1 MLDEGGRLFR
11 AIQRVQGMVD
21 ELHYGPT
28 AVDKLL
34 QSLQLQPGHSPCS
47 PHSTQLGNSQPF
59 FSVPCSPQ
67 MGTASEAAAAGVA
80 VALGA
85 AASGD
90 EVDLT
95 EGPKDSCYRIL
106 LVPQGFDSSEL
117 QQQLGQVPLWK
128 LLASPVAVF
137 EQEPSRGILHE
148 LYRIWRERSAA
159 TGSTV
164 VSGDGLQ
171 LPQGVLLDSQRYR
184 DAMAVVVDAS
194 VLKHSSVEVG
204 DVCCC

>member
-1 MLDEGGRLFR
+1 
-11 AIQRVQGMVD
+11 
-21 ELHYGPT
+21 
-28 AVDKLL
+28 
-34 QSLQLQPGHSPCS
+34 
-47 PHSTQLGNSQPF
+47 
-59 FSVPCSPQ
+59 
-67 MGTASEAAAAGVA
+67 MGTAAEQEAAAGGAAAAAAAGE
-80 VALGA
+80 A
-85 AASGD
+85 ADGE

-95 EGPKDSCYRIL
+95 EGPKDSCYRVL
-106 LVPQGFDSSEL
+106 LVPHGFDSQEL
-117 QQQLGQVPLWK
+117 QQQLGEVPLWK
-128 LLASPVAVF
+128 LLVSPVAVF
-137 EQEPSRGILHE
+137 QQEPNRGILHE

-204 DVCCC
+204 DVGCC